1 MANST
6 SREERKK
13 IRRTV
18 EIAYRATSGGAS
30 SDAILCY
37 DERRARFDRV
47 VQTASR
53 VYESNTTPAEGCRT
67 LLGLR
72 KADALG

>member
-1 MANST
+1 MVNST
-6 SREERKK
+6 SREEKKK

-30 SDAILCY
+30 SDAILCS
-37 DERRARFDRV
+37 DEKRARFDRV
-47 VQTASR
+47 VQIASR
-53 VYESNTTPAEGCRT
+53 AFECNITPEEGRRT

-72 KADALG
+72 KAGALG